1 MVRFIEALAPEGV
14 LPPEFS
20 MWQGIRE
27 AEEACD
33 WIDPDPSMQ
42 MTFAVASDTQKA
54 NARRDLEETIQAVCN
69 ILGLTRDKPQVE
81 PGLPIPLAPNGQ
93 RYYGDWYNGIR
104 TAVIVA
110 NSARPE

>member
-1 MVRFIEALAPEGV
+1 MRFIEALASKGV
-14 LPPEFS
+14 LRREFD
-20 MWQGIRE
+20 MWHIIRE
-27 AEEACD
+27 KEEGCD

-69 ILGLTRDKPQVE
+69 ILRLIHDKPQVE
-81 PGLPIPLAPNGQ
+81 PGLPIPPAPNGQ

-104 TAVIVA
+104 TAVITA
-110 NSARPE
+110 NSARPK